1 MTYVV
6 RRFKPK
12 LLVLSR
18 LARSTCCQRSVRIVH
33 LSGSVL
39 DRVRIG
45 YRVLELVR
53 YVVCFRI
60 GSFLAPFPDYR
71 QTCFSVNSKISLR
84 FRAAHHHRSRL
95 QLEEL
100 ISELAANRPPEK
112 SLPAQ
117 IFKDQPVPNR
127 KTAQANFGLQGARR
141 IVVLGSCNGIVL
153 CGIPYRGSGA
163 LASPVPTNRLL
174 SPLGW
179 P

>member
-100 ISELAANRPPEK
+100 ISELTANRPPEK
-112 SLPAQ
+112 SLLRKFLKINQCRIEKRPKPILACKAHDESWSLGLAMGL
-117 IFKDQPVPNR
+117 FSAGFPTGDQGHLPH
-127 KTAQANFGLQGARR
+127 
-141 IVVLGSCNGIVL
+141 
-153 CGIPYRGSGA
+153 
-163 LASPVPTNRLL
+163 L
-174 SPLGW
+174 SQRTGFCHP
-179 P
+179 